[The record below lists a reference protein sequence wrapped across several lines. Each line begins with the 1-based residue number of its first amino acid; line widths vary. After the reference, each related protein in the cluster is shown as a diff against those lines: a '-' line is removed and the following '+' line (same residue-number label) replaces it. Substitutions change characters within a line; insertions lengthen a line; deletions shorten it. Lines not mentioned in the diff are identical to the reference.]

1 MTYSIS
7 VTSADLTL
15 SPLTGTLSAGQ
26 QQTISVTASATAA
39 SLEYTVTVNPGGISV
54 TIYNTPVS

>member
-26 QQTISVTASATAA
+26 QQAISVTASATAA
-39 SLEYTVTVNPGGISV
+39 SLEYTVTVNPGGIAV